1 MEGGRRAPHVVL
13 AFSGVSLRLQGREM
27 LTRSRAEEAGE
38 MSSVTKTRAA
48 RFHVHEGLA
57 WTVGLRETGGGAVGA
72 RGWRSGAGVERG
84 RGACGVMNGVPC
96 VDAGDPGC
104 SAARRV
110 SVPRNCT
117 LGNRVV
123 VVCGERFA
131 THTKAWGM
139 ASCSVRCSATCDPG
153 WEEAGVPLGNLSVS
167 TWNDQSQSQ

>member
-1 MEGGRRAPHVVL
+1 
-13 AFSGVSLRLQGREM
+13 
-27 LTRSRAEEAGE
+27 

-84 RGACGVMNGVPC
+84 WGACGVMNGVPC

-131 THTKAWGM
+131 THTRKPGEWPPVLSGAVPP
-139 ASCSVRCSATCDPG
+139 AG